1 GSSSQVGSGQVG
13 AVMSALGQ
21 KRTFPNVRPMS
32 ALPPK
37 ADIRYG
43 DRHVRF
49 VPKADIGIAYRCGL
63 PAGTRDEAAKLG
75 VAVTVVIGPHNGR
88 AETVGFSHNGVV
100 RYHKPFSMNADTIMA
115 LLCVPIDVLHAG
127 AVGKSAAQPLSAPK
141 VLKPFFQ
148 RRTSV
153 ATVVTC
159 HQFDWCECHQAKRQ

>member
-1 GSSSQVGSGQVG
+1 KRVPFTHHGSRSDLASCIGKSHFSEFVAAATSDRPSRHGSGSSSQVGSGQVG

-21 KRTFPNVRPMS
+21 KRTSPNVRPMS

-63 PAGTRDEAAKLG
+63 RAGTRDEAANLG

-100 RYHKPFSMNADTIMA
+100 RYHKPFSMNAD
-115 LLCVPIDVLHAG
+115 
-127 AVGKSAAQPLSAPK
+127 
-141 VLKPFFQ
+141 
-148 RRTSV
+148 
-153 ATVVTC
+153 
-159 HQFDWCECHQAKRQ
+159 